1 MHRIGGILLGG
12 IIAMLTLTCARITVN
27 VYFPAA
33 ELEDAAAQIEQEI
46 RSDTPD
52 GGASHAPSPAP
63 SSDSAPPPPAESK
76 PQSSIRWPR
85 WRHVHLTIG
94 PAIAEAQEINVNI
107 QTPTIRSLIASRK
120 QRYASLR
127 PLLDQ
132 CILGETQN
140 GLVELTS
147 QPGISLQD
155 KARAKQLRDQENR
168 DRQRLY
174 QEIATANHLPA
185 ARVGDVAAIFANVN
199 RREAP
204 RGWCIQEANGK
215 WQKK

>member
-12 IIAMLTLTCARITVN
+12 FIAMLTLTCARITVN

-33 ELEDAAAQIEQEI
+33 ELEDAATQIEQEI

-52 GGASHAPSPAP
+52 GGAPEAPSPAP
-63 SSDSAPPPPAESK
+63 SSDSVPKAGRE
-76 PQSSIRWPR
+76 PQGAILWPL
-85 WRHVHLTIG
+85 WRYVHLTIG
-94 PAIAEAQEINVNI
+94 PAIAEAQGIDVNI
-107 QTPTIRSLIASRK
+107 KTPTMRSLIASRK
-120 QRYASLR
+120 QRYTSLR

-147 QPGISLQD
+147 QPGVSLKD

-168 DRQRLY
+168 DRQKLY

-199 RREAP
+199 RREAQ